1 MTDTLR
7 RHRRTTAG
15 PLVALAAAAGLA
27 LAGCATDAPVAADAP
42 GPAPAPAGEGTD
54 GTAGPEAVAWTGSV
68 CEALVPVAQTLRTPP
83 EIDVTAPQTAQ
94 QAYRDYLLQAR
105 TQAEQAQ
112 QQLSTLG
119 APPVEDGE
127 ELVQDVQEQVADLR
141 EDVTE
146 ALGRV
151 EAADPNNPLA
161 IGEAVVAGGN
171 VLGAVGNNVQ
181 AVGALTDEP
190 ELRNA
195 FEQAPACAELRDAGN
210 PG

>member
-7 RHRRTTAG
+7 RRGRSATS

-27 LAGCATDAPVAADAP
+27 LAGCATDAPVAPDAP
-42 GPAPAPAGEGTD
+42 EPVPAPGGEAVE

-83 EIDVTAPQTAQ
+83 EIDVTAPQAAR
-94 QAYRDYLLQAR
+94 QAYRDFLVEAR
-105 TQAEQAQ
+105 TQADQAQ

-119 APPVEDGE
+119 APPVEEGE
-127 ELVQDVQEQVADLR
+127 ELAQEVQEQVTDLR

-146 ALGRV
+146 ALNRV

-195 FEQAPACAELRDAGN
+195 FEQAPACEELRDAGDSE
-210 PG
+210 